1 MGAPL
6 KNKLLDVMRVYLEVM
21 AYLNL
26 KNNI

>member
-6 KNKLLDVMRVYLEVM
+6 KNKLLDVRRVYLEVM

-26 KNNI
+26 VSHH